1 MPASLTVACL
11 DAAQTHDVDSQ
22 DSQDETEFTSLRR
35 PHVTSRLAGGSTT
48 ESQNS
53 EDDFDM
59 PKVKVNRRTRL
70 MLFDDESSL
79 DSLPSTIG
87 TPNKNASF
95 LQIGIKPEVSD
106 NKDQQDNT
114 GNRDGSCVDL
124 QAEKCVAVHQ
134 GVFDVPLNVAD
145 VQKTC
150 VASNVSQVTACSC
163 RLKFKILLQFLH
175 VWYGSSQPDV
185 HIYL

>member
-1 MPASLTVACL
+1 MTVSLTVACL

-134 GVFDVPLNVAD
+134 GVFDVPLNVTD

-163 RLKFKILLQFLH
+163 RLKFKKNLLQFLH
-175 VWYGSSQPDV
+175 VVRIFPT
-185 HIYL
+185 